1 MLSTSS
7 LGRSLCVASFS
18 LLCRHSKRF
27 FPAKR
32 KRFYK
37 DVGIVNFGGNF
48 EVCLDQRKLKTP
60 LGKVFAVPNE
70 ALAVAV
76 ATEWDSQR
84 TEINQHEMHLT
95 GLCNTVLDN
104 PSHKTV
110 ASVATEVMEF
120 LENDTLCYRMREPEE
135 LATLQEQ
142 KWDPILWW
150 YEKRYGAR
158 LETWSDLVPSKLPE
172 QTYNAIFKHLVSY
185 SLWGITGIQYSTESL
200 KSLVLCQAAVDQY
213 MDVEHAVALSRLE
226 SEFQTGRWGRVEWAH
241 DLDREQTQSRVA
253 AGVLFTQLTS
263 ECMSTVAK
271 GPQQGQQFQENL
283 QR

>member
-1 MLSTSS
+1 M
-7 LGRSLCVASFS
+7 
-18 LLCRHSKRF
+18 
-27 FPAKR
+27 
-32 KRFYK
+32 
-37 DVGIVNFGGNF
+37 
-48 EVCLDQRKLKTP
+48 
-60 LGKVFAVPNE
+60 FAVPNE

-84 TEINQHEMHLT
+84 TEINQHEMHLVSIRGHEVLQVQVLSDKPKLFPQT

-185 SLWGITGIQYSTESL
+185 SLWGITG
-200 KSLVLCQAAVDQY
+200 
-213 MDVEHAVALSRLE
+213 
-226 SEFQTGRWGRVEWAH
+226 
-241 DLDREQTQSRVA
+241 TQRCH
-253 AGVLFTQLTS
+253 FFNI
-263 ECMSTVAK
+263 CH
-271 GPQQGQQFQENL
+271 F
-283 QR
+283 